1 MEKRILHS
9 GFMFLL
15 FLIAISMGAKAEA
28 YVRPKPDEVI
38 LNCDRYKHDD
48 LISLACNMYWEANTQ
63 GFEGMLAVAAVTLAR
78 VNHPNYPNTIREVV
92 WENRF
97 IKKKYR
103 AQFSWTLDGQP
114 DIVTIYGRKVWQ
126 KALVMARIFAV
137 TAKQQPKCPEIAATN
152 KMWDYLDS
160 IRKTKVKRHRVRCKA
175 YDTLMKSK
183 AAIAESMDPTDG
195 ALFYHADYVDP
206 WWSKHYVR
214 TVQILNHIFYRPH
227 TRKVAYTQK

>member
-1 MEKRILHS
+1 MSLVVEAVNNSSAPQAFSGVIDSSTICRPILS
-9 GFMFLL
+9 
-15 FLIAISMGAKAEA
+15 
-28 YVRPKPDEVI
+28 
-38 LNCDRYKHDD
+38 
-48 LISLACNMYWEANTQ
+48 
-63 GFEGMLAVAAVTLAR
+63 AALSIYLRVT
-78 VNHPNYPNTIREVV
+78 E
-92 WENRF
+92 
-97 IKKKYR
+97 
-103 AQFSWTLDGQP
+103 
-114 DIVTIYGRKVWQ
+114 
-126 KALVMARIFAV
+126 ARIFAV